1 MIYNYGSINIDNVYR
16 VPHLVRPG
24 ETLASTGF
32 NRVLGGKGSNQSLA
46 IARAGQR
53 ITHLGALG
61 DEDQW
66 VIDYLKESRVVTNHI
81 AMLDDTPS
89 GHTFIQVDDAAE
101 NAIVLFPG
109 ANHAIPQSTIKTV
122 LNSATG
128 QDWLLAQNECSYL
141 DDVIHHA
148 LTQGLKVA
156 LNPAPMDSRVA
167 QLPLNKLALL
177 FLNEGEAWQLLE
189 AVQDPITTS
198 KELGDTTAEALAK
211 RLTHHFPLPEIILT
225 LGSAGVLY
233 AQGEKRV
240 QQAAFK
246 VNAKDTTGA
255 GDTFV
260 GYFLAAR
267 DAGETIED
275 ALTLARAAS
284 ALCVQNEGAAPSIPE
299 RAAVDAFIK
308 THP

>member
-24 ETLASTGF
+24 ETLASTGYD
-32 NRVLGGKGSNQSLA
+32 RVLGGKGSNQSLA
-46 IARAGQR
+46 IARAGQH

-61 DEDQW
+61 HEDQW
-66 VIDYLKESRVVTNHI
+66 VVDYLKESRVITNHI
-81 AMLDDTPS
+81 AMLDNTPS

-109 ANHAIPQSTIKTV
+109 ANHAIPQDDIKTV
-122 LNSATG
+122 LKSATV
-128 QDWLLAQNECSYL
+128 QDWLLAQNECSHL
-141 DDVIHHA
+141 DDIIHHA
-148 LTQGLKVA
+148 LAQGLKIA
-156 LNPAPMDSRVA
+156 LNPAPMDSRIA
-167 QLPLNKLALL
+167 QLPLNRLTLL
-177 FLNEGEAWQLLE
+177 FLNEGEAWQLLD
-189 AVQDPITTS
+189 AVQDPLTRS
-198 KELGDTTAEALAK
+198 KEFKDTTAEALAE

-225 LGSAGVLY
+225 LGSTGVLY
-233 AQGEKRV
+233 AHGEKRV

-267 DAGETIED
+267 DSGETVED

-284 ALCVQNEGAAPSIPE
+284 ALCVQKEGAAPSIPE
-299 RAAVDAFIK
+299 KSAVDEFLN
-308 THP
+308 TQS

>member
-16 VPHLVRPG
+16 VPHLVQPG
-24 ETLASTGF
+24 ETLASTGY

-46 IARAGQR
+46 IARAGQH

-61 DEDQW
+61 HEDQW
-66 VIDYLKESRVVTNHI
+66 VIDYLKASRVITNHI
-81 AMLDDTPS
+81 AMLEDTPS

-109 ANHAIPQSTIKTV
+109 ANHAIPLDSIKTL

-128 QDWLLAQNECSYL
+128 QDWLLAQNECAHL
-141 DDVIHHA
+141 DDIIHHA
-148 LTQGLKVA
+148 MTQGLKIA
-156 LNPAPMDSRVA
+156 LNPAPMDPRVA
-167 QLPLNKLALL
+167 QLPLNKLTLL

-189 AVQDPITTS
+189 ALEDPLTTS
-198 KELGDTTAEALAK
+198 KALGDTTAEVLAE
-211 RLTHHFPLPEIILT
+211 RLTHHFPHPEIILT

-233 AQGEKRV
+233 AHGEERV

-246 VNAKDTTGA
+246 VKAKDTTGA

-267 DAGETIED
+267 DSDKTIE
-275 ALTLARAAS
+275 ASLTLARAAS
-284 ALCVQNEGAAPSIPE
+284 ALCVQKAGAAPSIPE
-299 RAAVDAFIK
+299 KAAVDEFLN
-308 THP
+308 TQC